1 MMKEKRKGS
10 WFWAVLVI
18 LLAAVVGTVIWLL
31 FPRPLAKLV
40 DTSAPAE
47 LHVQRYDR
55 ESAELTVEPG
65 TPEMEALADVLARH
79 TYHLHWTS
87 LFGSTGVQ
95 SYVSDTY
102 RILYDDMTIRGTGER
117 SCQFGG
123 ELTWFKQEMRL
134 TRRANGTAFCC
145 WITGE
150 APGAMIFA
158 GSCWLPWSRID
169 LPKSTN
175 LDKNA
180 KKSVAIAV
188 RFV

>member
-1 MMKEKRKGS
+1 MMKEKRKDI

-40 DTSAPAE
+40 DTSAPVE

-123 ELTWFKQEMRL
+123 ELTWFKQRDASDPEGKRDRVL
-134 TRRANGTAFCC
+134 LLDHRGSTRGD
-145 WITGE
+145 
-150 APGAMIFA
+150 
-158 GSCWLPWSRID
+158 D
-169 LPKSTN
+169 LRRELLAALEQN
-175 LDKNA
+175 
-180 KKSVAIAV
+180 
-188 RFV
+188 

>member
-40 DTSAPAE
+40 DTSAPVE

-123 ELTWFKQEMRL
+123 ELTWFKQRDASDPEGKRDRVLLLDHRGSTRGDDLRRELL
-134 TRRANGTAFCC
+134 TALEQN
-145 WITGE
+145 
-150 APGAMIFA
+150 
-158 GSCWLPWSRID
+158 
-169 LPKSTN
+169 
-175 LDKNA
+175 
-180 KKSVAIAV
+180 
-188 RFV
+188 